1 MARFHSFLWM
11 SNISVCVRER
21 ARKRSLSI
29 HLLIGGHIGCFHIL
43 TDVNNATMNIK
54 VHISFLISALF
65 SVDKYPTV
73 ELLDM
78 VVLFLT
84 F

>member
-1 MARFHSFLWM
+1 MARFHSLLWM
-11 SNISVCVRER
+11 SNIPVCERER
-21 ARKRSLSI
+21 DRSLST
-29 HLLIGGHIGCFHIL
+29 HVLMGGHIGCYHIL

-65 SVDKYPTV
+65 SLDEYPAV

>member
-11 SNISVCVRER
+11 SNIPVCERER
-21 ARKRSLSI
+21 EQSLST
-29 HLLIGGHIGCFHIL
+29 HVLMGGHIGCFHIL

-65 SVDKYPTV
+65 SLDEYPAV